1 MERPVFTIN
10 DKQLQ
15 TDLYTIFGAQY
26 IGAPLPYTE
35 GKYNFKVSLAL
46 RGAEKIS
53 YSISSKETYFKLQS
67 DWPSPG
73 FTNYTFLPDTRTIND
88 NGFTAEWHI
97 PFGTDDLHQYIGAD
111 LIESVNLYKK
121 LHRALTYGFF
131 FIIIPFLILFLFEIF
146 AKIQLHPMHYLLSGA
161 ASVLFFLLLLAI
173 SEHCMFEPSYVIA
186 ALAASVTVSLYLI
199 SITKKYTLGIIMM
212 LIFILLYSFLYF
224 SLRSE
229 DYALL
234 LGSIFAF
241 SILVGIMYVTRK
253 VDWYK
258 LERK

>member
-1 MERPVFTIN
+1 
-10 DKQLQ
+10 
-15 TDLYTIFGAQY
+15 
-26 IGAPLPYTE
+26 
-35 GKYNFKVSLAL
+35 
-46 RGAEKIS
+46 
-53 YSISSKETYFKLQS
+53 
-67 DWPSPG
+67 
-73 FTNYTFLPDTRTIND
+73 
-88 NGFTAEWHI
+88 
-97 PFGTDDLHQYIGAD
+97 
-111 LIESVNLYKK
+111 
-121 LHRALTYGFF
+121 
-131 FIIIPFLILFLFEIF
+131 
-146 AKIQLHPMHYLLSGA
+146 MHYLLSGA
-161 ASVLFFLLLLAI
+161 ATVLFFLLLLAI

-212 LIFILLYSFLYF
+212 LIFVLLYSFLYF